1 MHDAVVYYTCVKKVI
16 GEEWQAKI
24 QEHKK
29 QSMMKAKKFGLL
41 YAILMLTL
49 TVSAQTGSI
58 SKIWLEHGVTENNST
73 GLRVHITVHTTG
85 MKGVPARAIA
95 YFDYD
100 GFKDKALE
108 NERERAHYIEHRRNQ
123 LLGSKLG
130 EVKDLFTG
138 QFGIFE
144 RIKEKL
150 IVAWAT
156 IWVCGEELGLW
167 AWEEED
173 R

>member
-1 MHDAVVYYTCVKKVI
+1 MRQVCNATVI
-16 GEEWQAKI
+16 RGNGKDVEVI
-24 QEHKK
+24 
-29 QSMMKAKKFGLL
+29 
-41 YAILMLTL
+41 
-49 TVSAQTGSI
+49 V
-58 SKIWLEHGVTENNST
+58 N
-73 GLRVHITVHTTG
+73 
-85 MKGVPARAIA
+85 
-95 YFDYD
+95 

-108 NERERAHYIEHRRNQ
+108 NEREWAHYIEHRRNQ
-123 LLGSKLG
+123 LLSSKLG

-144 RIKEKL
+144 KIKEKL

-156 IWVCGEELGLW
+156 IWVCGEELGFW

>member
-1 MHDAVVYYTCVKKVI
+1 MRQLCNATVIRGNGKDVEVVI
-16 GEEWQAKI
+16 NGI
-24 QEHKK
+24 
-29 QSMMKAKKFGLL
+29 
-41 YAILMLTL
+41 
-49 TVSAQTGSI
+49 
-58 SKIWLEHGVTENNST
+58 
-73 GLRVHITVHTTG
+73 
-85 MKGVPARAIA
+85 
-95 YFDYD
+95 
-100 GFKDKALE
+100 KDKALE

-144 RIKEKL
+144 KIKEKL